1 MSCWRPSNA
10 ARRRWREVMIK
21 MRRSNMRRRPAINRL
36 LYIPKDLIPTKL
48 NFRLSLLRK
57 TNPNLLFWLPRRNP
71 KAIRRILIM
80 LSLCSSSSSEGEATL
95 FPHHPLPLPREALQL
110 SPIYPLLLRPLPSTS
125 TLPAS
130 QNRICP
136 RPRLHPLSTLHL
148 PANQHYHLLLPP
160 SQAQIF
166 PHHPFLL

>member
-1 MSCWRPSNA
+1 
-10 ARRRWREVMIK
+10 MIK

-71 KAIRRILIM
+71 KAIRKILITPR
-80 LSLCSSSSSEGEATL
+80 LCFSSNLEGEATP
-95 FPHHPLPLPREALQL
+95 FPHHPLPLPKEALRL

-125 TLPAS
+125 TFPAS

-160 SQAQIF
+160 NQVRIF
-166 PHHPFLL
+166 PHHLFLL